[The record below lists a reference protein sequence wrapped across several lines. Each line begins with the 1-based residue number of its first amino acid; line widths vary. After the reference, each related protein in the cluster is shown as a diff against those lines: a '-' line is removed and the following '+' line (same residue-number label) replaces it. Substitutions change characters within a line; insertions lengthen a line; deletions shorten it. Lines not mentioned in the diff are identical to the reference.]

1 MSALSILFLVL
12 PFPLAFII
20 HEAEEIAV
28 QKRWMSRHHDLL
40 KQKFPRLKPLTGHL
54 SKLGTKAFAVAAAEE
69 LLIVL
74 AVTALVLIQYEF
86 CMQIWSAIFI
96 AFSLHLIVHI
106 LQAVAVRGYVPGLV
120 STVVLLPYSAYGLY
134 SIHLAMSLWEMLAWG
149 AAGLVFM
156 AVNLMFA
163 HKLGLT
169 LTNER
174 RH

>member
-54 SKLGTKAFAVAAAEE
+54 AKLGTKAFAVAAAEE

-74 AVTALVLIQYEF
+74 AVTTLVLIQSRY

>member
-54 SKLGTKAFAVAAAEE
+54 AKLGTKAFAVAAAEE

-86 CMQIWSAIFI
+86 CMQIWSAVFI
-96 AFSLHLIVHI
+96 AFSLHLFVHV
-106 LQAVAVRGYVPGLV
+106 LQAAAVKGYVPGLV

-149 AAGLVFM
+149 TAGLVFM

>member
-40 KQKFPRLKPLTGHL
+40 KQKFRRLKPLTGHL
-54 SKLGTKAFAVAAAEE
+54 AKLGTKAFAVAAAEE

-86 CMQIWSAIFI
+86 CMQIWSAVFI
-96 AFSLHLIVHI
+96 AFSLHLFVHV
-106 LQAVAVRGYVPGLV
+106 LQAAAVKGYVPGLF

-149 AAGLVFM
+149 TAGLVFM

-169 LTNER
+169 LTNEG

>member
-28 QKRWMSRHHDLL
+28 QKRWMSRHHDLP

-54 SKLGTKAFAVAAAEE
+54 AKLGTKAFAVAAAEE

-96 AFSLHLIVHI
+96 AFSLHHILHI

-149 AAGLVFM
+149 TAGLVFM
-156 AVNLMFA
+156 ALNLMFA

-169 LTNER
+169 LTNEG

>member
-28 QKRWMSRHHDLL
+28 QKRWMSTHRDTLD
-40 KQKFPRLKPLTGHL
+40 KKFPKLRPLTAHL
-54 SKLGTKAFAVAAAEE
+54 AKLGTKAFAVAAAEE

-74 AVTALVLIQYEF
+74 AITSLVLIQYEF

-134 SIHLAMSLWEMLAWG
+134 SIYLAMSLWEMLAWG
-149 AAGLVFM
+149 TAGLVFM

-174 RH
+174 CH

>member
-28 QKRWMSRHHDLL
+28 QKRWMARHHDLL

-54 SKLGTKAFAVAAAEE
+54 AKLGTKAFAVAAAEE

-96 AFSLHLIVHI
+96 AFSLHHIVHI

>member
-169 LTNER
+169 LTKEG

>member
-96 AFSLHLIVHI
+96 AVSLHLIVHI

-134 SIHLAMSLWEMLAWG
+134 SIYLAMSLWEMLAWG
-149 AAGLVFM
+149 TAGLVFM

-169 LTNER
+169 LTNEG

>member
-96 AFSLHLIVHI
+96 AFSLHHIVHI

-149 AAGLVFM
+149 TAGLVFM

>member
-28 QKRWMSRHHDLL
+28 QKRWMSTHRDTLD
-40 KQKFPRLKPLTGHL
+40 KKFPKLRPLTAHL
-54 SKLGTKAFAVAAAEE
+54 AKLGTKAFAAAAAEE

-96 AFSLHLIVHI
+96 AFSLHHILHI

-134 SIHLAMSLWEMLAWG
+134 SIYLAMSLWEMLAWG
-149 AAGLVFM
+149 TAGLVFM
-156 AVNLMFA
+156 ALNLMFA

-174 RH
+174 CH

>member
-28 QKRWMSRHHDLL
+28 QRRWMSRHHDIL
-40 KQKFPRLKPLTGHL
+40 KQKFPRLKPLTAHL
-54 SKLGTKAFAVAAAEE
+54 AKLGTKAFAVAAAEE

-96 AFSLHLIVHI
+96 AFSLHHIVHI

>member
-96 AFSLHLIVHI
+96 AFSLHHIVHI
-106 LQAVAVRGYVPGLV
+106 LQAVAVRRYVPGLV

-169 LTNER
+169 LTNEG

>member
-54 SKLGTKAFAVAAAEE
+54 AKLGTKAFAVAAAEE

-96 AFSLHLIVHI
+96 AFSLHHIVHI

>member
-28 QKRWMSRHHDLL
+28 QRRWMSTHRDTLE
-40 KQKFPRLKPLTGHL
+40 KKFPRLKPLTGHL
-54 SKLGTKAFAVAAAEE
+54 AKLGTKAFAAAAAEE
-69 LLIVL
+69 MLIVL

-96 AFSLHLIVHI
+96 AFSLHHIVHI

-134 SIHLAMSLWEMLAWG
+134 SIHLAMSLWEIIVCG
-149 AAGLVFM
+149 TAGLVFM

-169 LTNER
+169 LTNEG

>member
-28 QKRWMSRHHDLL
+28 QRRWMSTHRDTLE
-40 KQKFPRLKPLTGHL
+40 KKFPRLEPLTGHL
-54 SKLGTKAFAVAAAEE
+54 AKLGTKAFAVAAAEE

-74 AVTALVLIQYEF
+74 AVTTLVLIQSGY
-86 CMQIWSAIFI
+86 CMQIWSAVFI
-96 AFSLHLIVHI
+96 AFSLHLFVHI

>member
-28 QKRWMSRHHDLL
+28 QKRWMSTHRDTLE
-40 KQKFPRLKPLTGHL
+40 KKFPRLKPLTGHL
-54 SKLGTKAFAVAAAEE
+54 AKLGTKAFAVAAAEE

-74 AVTALVLIQYEF
+74 AVTTLVLIQSGY

>member
-40 KQKFPRLKPLTGHL
+40 KQKFPRLRPLTAHL
-54 SKLGTKAFAVAAAEE
+54 AKLGTKAFAVAAAEE

-106 LQAVAVRGYVPGLV
+106 LQAAAVKGYVPGLV
-120 STVVLLPYSAYGLY
+120 SAVFLLPYSAYGLY

-149 AAGLVFM
+149 TAGLVFM
-156 AVNLMFA
+156 ALNLMFA

>member
-40 KQKFPRLKPLTGHL
+40 KQKFPRLKPLTAHL
-54 SKLGTKAFAVAAAEE
+54 AKLGTKAFAVAAAEE

-74 AVTALVLIQYEF
+74 AVTTLVLIQSGY

>member
-54 SKLGTKAFAVAAAEE
+54 AKLGTKAFAVAAAEE

-74 AVTALVLIQYEF
+74 AITALVLIQYEF

-96 AFSLHLIVHI
+96 AFSLHHIVHI

-134 SIHLAMSLWEMLAWG
+134 SIYLAMSLWEMLAWG
-149 AAGLVFM
+149 TAGLVFM
-156 AVNLMFA
+156 ALNLMFA

-169 LTNER
+169 LTNEG

>member
-96 AFSLHLIVHI
+96 AFSLHHIVHI